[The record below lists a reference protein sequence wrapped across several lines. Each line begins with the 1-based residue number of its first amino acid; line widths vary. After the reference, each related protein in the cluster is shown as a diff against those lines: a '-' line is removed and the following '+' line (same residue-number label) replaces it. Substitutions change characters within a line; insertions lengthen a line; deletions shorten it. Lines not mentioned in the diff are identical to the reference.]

1 MPPSPDELLRGAL
14 PGVEI
19 EERRSRFWRLP
30 ERPWRYWRAS
40 DSNWAVY
47 LVVGRRVSEGALQSI
62 AMAPEKGLKP
72 IILAPSGQEL
82 EAAAPHFMNLQ
93 SHIACYIAGQ
103 GQLIPPPVLSQR
115 AYRRP
120 RPSLTRVPIGLLK
133 ELVQEPGLP
142 SPLRRRL
149 SRLHAAY
156 VPLARAKVS
165 NDEKE
170 QVVLSRY
177 AAAVLRSMGF
187 ESANIDAP
195 AMIRRLE
202 TAGWGGSRDHFF
214 HSFQNYFF
222 GLFAIGKLHKYFQD
236 CREVARLNFAV
247 DPLGVWF
254 FTALWH
260 DVGYGIERFDAVADD
275 ILGSESAEDIGEHAR
290 VQFLKTDIVGES
302 LRMVSTL
309 MARLLDSGRVRSYWS
324 IPTAKWRRLPIE
336 GQIEHALVDNVMGGS
351 HGAAGALRL
360 YADYMSKVNR
370 MTAAKQSTL
379 RPTVLHSCCSIPFHD
394 YHFRECMRQCCGGC
408 TVPIDTMPFAGLLAF
423 IDSIQDDR
431 RDLAGVRQEV
441 GFLERLFVRA
451 PATIAANVNEKAIKQ
466 SSFLWKIVEA
476 RDVLGVLRWR
486 PNQLA
491 FEYPHWMVT

>member
-1 MPPSPDELLRGAL
+1 MPPSPDELLRRAL

-19 EERRSRFWRLP
+19 EGRRCRSWKLP
-30 ERPWRYWRAS
+30 ERPWRFWRAS

-47 LVVGRRVSEGALQSI
+47 LLVGRRVSEPALQSI
-62 AMAPEKGLKP
+62 AMTPGMGLKP
-72 IILAPSGQEL
+72 LIIAPSGQEL

-93 SHIACYIAGQ
+93 SHVACYIAGQ
-103 GQLIPPPVLSQR
+103 GQLIPPPLPFQR

-120 RPSLTRVPIGLLK
+120 RASSTRVPIGLLK
-133 ELVQEPGLP
+133 ELVREPGLP
-142 SPLRRRL
+142 LPMRRRL
-149 SRLHAAY
+149 LRLHAAY
-156 VPLARAKVS
+156 VPLARGKVS
-165 NDEKE
+165 SDERE
-170 QVVLSRY
+170 QFVLSRY
-177 AAAVLRSMGF
+177 AAAVLRGMGF
-187 ESANIDAP
+187 ESANINVP

-202 TAGWGGSRDHFF
+202 TAGWGGARDHFF

-222 GLFAIGKLHKYFQD
+222 GLLAIGKLHNYFRD

-247 DPLGVWF
+247 DPLDVWF

-260 DVGYGIERFDAVADD
+260 DVGYGIEKFDAVADD
-275 ILGSESAEDIGEHAR
+275 ILGSESAEEIGEHAR
-290 VQFLKTDIVGES
+290 VQFLRTDIIRES
-302 LRMVSTL
+302 LRMVSALT
-309 MARLLDSGRVRSYWS
+309 ARLLDSGRIRNYWS

-336 GQIEHALVDNVMGGS
+336 RQIEHALVDNVMGGS

-360 YADYMSKVNR
+360 YADCMSKVDR

-394 YHFRECMRQCCGGC
+394 YHFRECMRHSCGAC
-408 TVPIDTMPFAGLLAF
+408 AVPIDTMPFAGLLAF

-441 GFLERLFVRA
+441 GFLERLLVRA
-451 PATIAANVNEKAIKQ
+451 PATIAADVNEEAIKQ

-476 RDVLGVLRWR
+476 RDVLGALRWR
-486 PNQLA
+486 ANHLA
-491 FEYPHWMVT
+491 FEYPHWMVA